1 MLKKKENKKKKKRK
15 KNDFYEK
22 KISIFISSSGDLFNL
37 GDSFIFQRPGF
48 FRILWDSLGFSS
60 KQKGFNK

>member
-1 MLKKKENKKKKKRK
+1 MLKKKIKEKKKKERK
-15 KNDFYEK
+15 TIFMK

-48 FRILWDSLGFSS
+48 FRILWNSLGFSS